1 MFTTSTEKAV
11 KAPQSPL
18 ERQLINDYLK
28 SKGYTRQDLLTLPIE
43 QARALMTEACTYA
56 SLKLAEVE
64 ARSQFSKKIQF
75 DERK

>member
-1 MFTTSTEKAV
+1 MKTTLAKNAV

-28 SKGYTRQDLLTLPIE
+28 SKGYPRQVLLTLPIE
-43 QARALMTEACTYA
+43 QARILMTEACTYA

-64 ARSQFSKKIQF
+64 ARSQFSKKIHF
-75 DERK
+75 DEWK

>member
-1 MFTTSTEKAV
+1 MLTTTHNAV

-28 SKGYTRQDLLTLPIE
+28 SKGYTRQDLLTLPLE

-64 ARSQFSKKIQF
+64 ARSQFSKKIHF
-75 DERK
+75 DEY